1 MQEKLDEEKRKIA
14 RSLQSKF
21 QNYKIPVLTVNKL
34 SKEEIEDVFN
44 RISKQ
49 TKVSSEELNE
59 LKRRGYDDE

>member
-1 MQEKLDEEKRKIA
+1 MQEKLDEEKKKLA

-21 QNYKIPVLTVNKL
+21 QNYEIPVLTANKL